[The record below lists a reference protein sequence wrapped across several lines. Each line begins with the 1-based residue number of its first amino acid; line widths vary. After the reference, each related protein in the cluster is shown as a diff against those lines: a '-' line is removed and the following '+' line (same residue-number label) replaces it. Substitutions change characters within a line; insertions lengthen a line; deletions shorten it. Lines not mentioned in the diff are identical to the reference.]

1 MFLQHH
7 HISSWL
13 LYHVTLP
20 ILIGHPISGLV
31 PTQLQ
36 FPASLV
42 GSIRIESPAPLKPL
56 MWNHIG
62 EIPNLEKH
70 EQNSIVYNSM

>member
-7 HISSWL
+7 HISSW

-56 MWNHIG
+56 M
-62 EIPNLEKH
+62 
-70 EQNSIVYNSM
+70 